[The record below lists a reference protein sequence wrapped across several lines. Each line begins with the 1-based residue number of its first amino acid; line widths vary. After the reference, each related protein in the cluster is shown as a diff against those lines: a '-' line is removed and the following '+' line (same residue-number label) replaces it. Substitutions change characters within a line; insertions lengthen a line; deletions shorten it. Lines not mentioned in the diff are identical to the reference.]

1 MLIIMWLLFKCLI
14 PTLKS
19 SAKYRLSPTYG
30 RLRSRRWRV
39 TCPTSHSWWVAEGR
53 HMSGC
58 QPSKLQGR
66 QALRFSC
73 PLGGSPPAG
82 PWWIPLDSGTH
93 FPPFPLYSV
102 CMKPLWIISDWIVR
116 RPQTKSTDSLLACL
130 GRRECPMGS
139 SLGNSSGYPW
149 TPSFAARGWLDRPQ
163 GGAPGTGW
171 AFCILLYLPLS
182 LCHLLPSGLYSPIRG
197 PSWPSP
203 EHA

>member
-1 MLIIMWLLFKCLI
+1 MSNSYPKKLCKVQVIPNLRETEELMLEGDLPHITQLVGGRRE
-14 PTLKS
+14 THV
-19 SAKYRLSPTYG
+19 RLC
-30 RLRSRRWRV
+30 W
-39 TCPTSHSWWVAEGR
+39 
-53 HMSGC
+53 
-58 QPSKLQGR
+58 PSKLQGR

-82 PWWIPLDSGTH
+82 PWRIPLDSGTH
-93 FPPFPLYSV
+93 FPPFPLCSV
-102 CMKPLWIISDWIVR
+102 CIKPLWIISDWIVR

-130 GRRECPMGS
+130 RRRECLTGS

-149 TPSFAARGWLDRPQ
+149 TPSFAARGWLDTPQ
-163 GGAPGTGW
+163 GGAPGMGW
-171 AFCILLYLPLS
+171 TFCILLYLPLS